1 MVLCFELITNNL
13 QFTIKNYFSIA
24 NKDKCNFLYSK
35 FFLYFWNEF
44 KGIVLF
50 SSKYISKLRLYFR
63 VLKISNEKFLLVL
76 SFL

>member
-13 QFTIKNYFSIA
+13 QFIIKNYFSIA

-44 KGIVLF
+44 KGIDD
-50 SSKYISKLRLYFR
+50 Y
-63 VLKISNEKFLLVL
+63 
-76 SFL
+76 